1 MQDMIR
7 NTVQKLEENRQSE
20 PMISSQRI
28 MPDKSVI
35 ISIIDDLQ
43 AIIFPGYFGKIT
55 DEYSLGH
62 LVSSVCSRLCC
73 QIDAAAKLRGID
85 INAEDICRAFV
96 EGLPEVQKTLLLDVE
111 AGYVGDPAAAAP
123 EEVIFCYPGLYAI
136 FVYRI
141 AHELY
146 RLGVPYIPRIMT
158 EYAHSQTGVDIHA
171 GATIGKYFF
180 IDHATGVVI
189 GETTIIGDNVKIYQ
203 GVTIGALSTR
213 GGRKLEGAKRHPT
226 IGNGVTIYA
235 GATILGGE
243 TVIGDNVTVGGNAFI
258 TQSIPAK
265 IK

>member
-1 MQDMIR
+1 MQNVIR
-7 NTVQKLEENRQSE
+7 KTAQELELSRQKNPL
-20 PMISSQRI
+20 ISSQRV
-28 MPDKSVI
+28 MPDREAI
-35 ISIIDDLQ
+35 ISTIDDLR
-43 AIIFPGYFGKIT
+43 AIIFPGYFGKVK
-55 DEYSLGH
+55 DEYSIGH
-62 LVSSVCSRLCC
+62 LLSNVCATLHDQIKAAAALRGTEMDVDKVCSQFIESLPAV
-73 QIDAAAKLRGID
+73 QEMLLKDA
-85 INAEDICRAFV
+85 
-96 EGLPEVQKTLLLDVE
+96 E
-111 AGYVGDPAAAAP
+111 AGFAGDPAAQAA
-123 EEVIFCYPGLYAI
+123 EEVIYSYPGLYAI

-158 EYAHSQTGVDIHA
+158 EHAHSQTGVDIHA
-171 GATIGKYFF
+171 GATIGKNFF

-213 GGRKLEGAKRHPT
+213 GGRQLEGAKRHPT

-265 IK
+265 VK